1 MKQKVS
7 IETIVISYYTS
18 RPSRDLVTA
27 ALQQVTRE
35 WWEDM
40 LQQFDAYISAL
51 VIEEA
56 KGGDS
61 YAAVKRLDAITEM
74 PVIKVSDEAGNLA
87 GILVSSGT
95 IPEEHSED
103 ALHIVLATVNG
114 EDNHEKRSYC

>member
-1 MKQKVS
+1 
-7 IETIVISYYTS
+7 
-18 RPSRDLVTA
+18 
-27 ALQQVTRE
+27 
-35 WWEDM
+35 M

-56 KGGDS
+56 KGGDPS
-61 YAAVKRLDAITEM
+61 AAVKRLEAITEM
-74 PVIKVSDEAGNLA
+74 PVIKMSDEADNLA

-103 ALHIVLATVNG
+103 ALHIALTTVNG